1 MTVQEKFKKIVDSPI
16 LYIENFMKVVNKLG
30 KLVPFKLNPQQK
42 TLLQKMDKYN
52 IVLKSRQLGITTLS
66 CGYSIFL
73 ACTNS
78 NTTCLLVSYSI
89 DSATSIFEK
98 LKQLYNDLPSALR
111 VELIANNKKELKFVN
126 GSRIICATCGSKDV
140 ARGLTIRFAHL
151 SEVGF
156 MKDTIDRQLL
166 AIEQALTP
174 NGKIILESTA
184 NGLNY
189 FSELWNKAERKE
201 NLYKPF
207 FFSWI
212 DDKVM
217 FADEYKMFCDRYKN
231 QYKKLP
237 SLDELDEKEKVLYDE
252 GASIE
257 QLVWR
262 RLKMANSSETSFTQ
276 EFPSNPIEAFISTG
290 NNIFNAEKIHER
302 LSNIGE
308 VKTVNKPTNLPV
320 SLVPWLNR
328 GLFLWETPK
337 AKQKYYIGVDS
348 GEGLGQDYSAFQ
360 VLTEDGRQVAEFK
373 SNKIKPFQFA
383 ELVNDVGIYF
393 NKALLV
399 VEKASAGHT
408 VVDKLKNDY
417 KYANMYKYKEYDA
430 RGNAKKKVGFV
441 TNSKTKPLMINN
453 FVELFE
459 TNQICINSKDL
470 LSEMKLFAFKDGKM
484 EATFGNHDDLVMS
497 MAMALEGIKSGIHY
511 I

>member
-1 MTVQEKFKKIVDSPI
+1 MTVQDKFKKIIDSPI

-30 KLVPFKLNPQQK
+30 KLVPFELNPQQK
-42 TLLQKMDKYN
+42 MLLNDMDKYN

-66 CGYSIFL
+66 CAYSIYL

-151 SEVGF
+151 SEIGF

-217 FADEYKMFCDRYKN
+217 FADEYKMFCERYKN

-237 SLDELDEKEKVLYDE
+237 TLDELDEKEKNLYSQ

-262 RLKMANSSETSFTQ
+262 RLKIANSSEVSFTQ
-276 EFPSNPIEAFISTG
+276 EFPSNPVEAFISTG

-308 VKTVNKPTNLPV
+308 VITVNKPNNLPV
-320 SLVPWLNR
+320 SLVPWFNR
-328 GLFLWETPK
+328 GFSLWETPK
-337 AKQKYYIGVDS
+337 AKQKYYIGVDT

-360 VLTEDGRQVAEFK
+360 ILTEDGRQIAEFK

-484 EATFGNHDDLVMS
+484 EATFGNHDDLVLS

>member
-1 MTVQEKFKKIVDSPI
+1 MTTQQKFKKILDNPV

-42 TLLQKMDKYN
+42 TLLQDMEKYN

-66 CGYSIFL
+66 CAYSIYL

-98 LKQLYNDLPSALR
+98 LKQLYNDLPSALQ
-111 VELIANNKKELKFVN
+111 VETIAKNKKELKFVN

-151 SEVGF
+151 SEIGF

-189 FSELWNKAERKE
+189 FSELWNKAERKD

-217 FADEYKMFCDRYKN
+217 FADEYKMFCERYKN

-237 SLDELDEKEKVLYDE
+237 NLDELDEKEKNLYSQ

-262 RLKMANSSETSFTQ
+262 RLKIANSSEVSFTQ
-276 EFPSNPIEAFISTG
+276 EFPSNPVEAFVSTG
-290 NNIFNAEKIHER
+290 NNIFNSEKIHER

-308 VKTVNKPTNLPV
+308 VKTVNKPSNLPV
-320 SLVPWLNR
+320 SLVSWFNR
-328 GLFLWETPK
+328 GFSLWDVPK
-337 AKQKYYIGVDS
+337 AKQKYYVGVDS

-383 ELVNDVGIYF
+383 ELVNDVGLYF